1 MKMALGLNDSRRMWA
16 TGKVVAFNVLHG
28 CEPVRMDGIVPAHKP
43 THPKP
48 PRLKFQ
54 SFRDLWPASK
64 PDPIQSAKVAAANLF
79 QMSH

>member
-43 THPKP
+43 THPKAPVSNFNHFGTFDP
-48 PRLKFQ
+48 PRNRTQ
-54 SFRDLWPASK
+54 SNQQKSLLQISFK
-64 PDPIQSAKVAAANLF
+64 
-79 QMSH
+79 